1 MRVPSNLLKKNYL
14 PMNNLSYW
22 EKNTYFKNIDI
33 AIIGSGI
40 VGLNAAICLKK
51 KNPKAKIIVFERGL
65 LPSGA
70 SSKNAGFACFGSPSE
85 LLDDIAKNGE
95 NSCFSLVEKRWKG
108 LLKLRE
114 LLGDEKIDFHQ
125 NGSFEIFSNKKDYE
139 RCETQ
144 LEYLNNNLK
153 TIFDRNIYNLANHR
167 IHEFGLNIPY
177 MIENTMEGQIDTGKM
192 ISSLIALAAGLGV
205 IILNNCFVKNV
216 NDFGSHVSFMV
227 NDSAEVKAQNI
238 IIATN
243 GFAKQFAPEI
253 DVEPARAQVLITAP
267 IENLKL
273 KGSFHY
279 EEGYY
284 YFRNIHNRVLL
295 GGGRNLDFKGENTT
309 EFGLT
314 PLIQNK
320 LEQMLSEI
328 ILPYTKFE
336 IEHRWSGI
344 MGVGSEKKPIVKKIS
359 DRIVYAVRMGGMGV
373 AIGSLVGE
381 EAAALIN

>member
-1 MRVPSNLLKKNYL
+1 
-14 PMNNLSYW
+14 MNNLSYW
-22 EKNTYFKNIDI
+22 EKNTYIDNIDF

-40 VGLNAAICLKK
+40 VGLNAAIQLKK
-51 KNPKAKIIVFERGL
+51 KHPKAKITVFERGL

-95 NSCFSLVEKRWKG
+95 NTCFALVEKRWKG
-108 LLKLRE
+108 LLKLRS
-114 LLGDEKIDFHQ
+114 LLGDENMDFLA
-125 NGSFEIFSNKKDYE
+125 NSSFEIFDNKNDFE
-139 RCETQ
+139 RCESQ
-144 LEYLNNNLK
+144 LDYLNKNLK
-153 TIFDRNIYNLANHR
+153 SLFGSEVYQKANHR
-167 IHEFGLNIPY
+167 IKEFGLKIPY
-177 MIENTMEGQIDTGKM
+177 MLENSMEGQIDTGKM
-192 ISSLIALAAGLGV
+192 ISSLIALATGMGI
-205 IILNNCFVKNV
+205 IILNNC
-216 NDFGSHVSFMV
+216 MV
-227 NDSAEVKAQNI
+227 NTIEDTGSSVSLKINNSTEINVQKV

-243 GFAKQFAPEI
+243 GFAKQFAPEM
-253 DVEPARAQVLITAP
+253 DVEPARAQVLVTAP

-273 KGSFHY
+273 KGTFHY
-279 EEGYY
+279 DEGFY

-328 ILPYTKFE
+328 ILPDTKFE
-336 IEHRWSGI
+336 IEQRWSGI
-344 MGVGSEKKPIVKKIS
+344 MGVGREKKPIIKKVS

-381 EAAALIN
+381 EAAVLIV